1 MKTITLVLLLFSG
14 SLVAQ
19 SVPMQRGQ
27 PFPFES
33 GLALSKP
40 TVDSTKA
47 YTQKLQRDYIVE
59 VGKNRELEMKYN
71 ILTFDH
77 DNNTVECQGVKT
89 QLEIIKP
96 KCEKCETKKKRR
108 FWIGLGLGIVATTAA
123 NIAGRKL

>member
-1 MKTITLVLLLFSG
+1 MKPFLILLLLFSG
-14 SLVAQ
+14 SLAAQ

-59 VGKNRELEMKYN
+59 VGKSRDLETKLS
-71 ILTFDH
+71 ILQFDH
-77 DNNTVECQGVKT
+77 DNQTTGYQGTKT

-96 KCEKCETKKKRR
+96 KYENCDKIKKRR
-108 FWIGLGLGIVATTAA
+108 FWIGLGIGIVATTAA
-123 NIAGRKL
+123 NIAAQKL

>member
-27 PFPFES
+27 PFPFDE
-33 GLALSKP
+33 GLALSKQ
-40 TVDSTKA
+40 TQDSTKN
-47 YTQKLQRDYIVE
+47 YVQKLQRDYLAE
-59 VGKNRELEMKYN
+59 VSKNRELEMKYS
-71 ILTFDH
+71 ILSFDH
-77 DNNTVECQGVKT
+77 DNQTIGFQGIKT

-108 FWIGLGLGIVATTAA
+108 FWIGLGVGIVVTTAA